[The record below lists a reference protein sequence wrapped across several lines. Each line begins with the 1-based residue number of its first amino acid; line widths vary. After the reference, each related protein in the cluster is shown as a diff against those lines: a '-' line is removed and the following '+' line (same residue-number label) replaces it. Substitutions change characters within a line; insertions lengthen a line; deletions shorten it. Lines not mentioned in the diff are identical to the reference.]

1 MRFKHFIQAT
11 SDWCTKYLRQV
22 AQGQRDGSLMLNGN
36 EILYPNILLVT
47 NCKGYYVA
55 ELIGAVEHFDRLR
68 IKKHEE
74 KSIYRYFS
82 QFNDSEPESA
92 FSLNSS
98 CNSFAFV
105 CLAQGADFQAI
116 TNRFP
121 QIELYNSPRINRIGG
136 HGSVFSFGENFTSF
150 SIHNSILINKKEDV
164 YRCKNILSAYVVKS
178 AISSDELIELF
189 NWTISQN
196 LAINIHPVHRDKKKI
211 IIAGQLQSMYLFP
224 SLRETTIGQFINLH
238 PEIVKKA
245 FKTEHFV
252 YEPYLKWVEHDGTC
266 EDQAINPDLMIKRK
280 DGYYDIYD
288 LKTSLLTKDNLTK
301 GKRKRR
307 RFIDYVE
314 EGIAQLANYREYFRY
329 DRNAKFAE
337 ERYGIFVDNPQLVL
351 VVGSFENAKIDEI
364 NQACRRYEGISVIDY
379 DTLCQ
384 LFLGKSQQKDAG
396 SH

>member
-1 MRFKHFIQAT
+1 VQNDERLI
-11 SDWCTKYLRQV
+11 
-22 AQGQRDGSLMLNGN
+22 LNGN

-55 ELIGAVEHFDRLR
+55 ELVGAVEHFDGLR
-68 IKKHEE
+68 IKRHKE

-82 QFNDSEPESA
+82 QFDDSEPDPVVRLDGHCIV
-92 FSLNSS
+92 FKYT
-98 CNSFAFV
+98 
-105 CLAQGADFQAI
+105 CLSQEADFEAI

-121 QIELYNSPRINRIGG
+121 QIELYDSKLQRIGG
-136 HGSVFSFGENFTSF
+136 HGSVFSFGKNFTSC
-150 SIHNSILINKKEDV
+150 SIHNSILVNKNGNV
-164 YRCKNILSAYVVKS
+164 YRCKNILSSYVVKS
-178 AISSDELIELF
+178 GINSDELIELF
-189 NWTISQN
+189 NWIISDN
-196 LAINIHPVHRDKKKI
+196 LAINIHTARRDKKKI
-211 IIAGQLQSMYLFP
+211 IIAGQLQSMFLFP

-252 YEPYLKWVEHDGTC
+252 YEPSLDWVEHDGTC
-266 EDQAINPDLMIKRK
+266 EDQAINPDLMIKRN

-288 LKTSLLTKDNLTK
+288 LKNALLTKDNLTK
-301 GKRKRR
+301 GGRRRR

-329 DRNAKFAE
+329 DKNARFAE
-337 ERYGIFVDNPQLVL
+337 ERYGIVVDNPQLVL

-364 NQACRRYEGISVIDY
+364 NQACRRYEGITVIDY

-384 LFLGKSQQKDAG
+384 LFLGKSQESDAVD
-396 SH
+396 